1 MIDCLLFL
9 DKMIGIELHWGREKE
24 EYQVCGDFFYQL

>member
-9 DKMIGIELHWGREKE
+9 DKMIGIELHWGGGEIITNN
-24 EYQVCGDFFYQL
+24 FL